1 MPKPPD
7 LDALAKRYLDL
18 WQEQLGGI
26 TEDREASEVMARA
39 VELMNAGAATFAAM
53 TAAAN
58 RSQSPFPF
66 AGPPA
71 RRDATGADHDAAKPA
86 PRPTRSGPAGSTAAA
101 AARGGADDDVAELA
115 RRLARLEKR
124 LAALETGAKKQRR
137 RAKKKPRRR

>member
-53 TAAAN
+53 AAAAD
-58 RSQSPFPF
+58 RSPSPFPN
-66 AGPPA
+66 ADPPPA
-71 RRDATGADHDAAKPA
+71 RDTTGADDDAAKPDHRRA
-86 PRPTRSGPAGSTAAA
+86 RSGLAGPKAAA

-124 LAALETGAKKQRR
+124 LAALEAGPKKRGR
-137 RAKKKPRRR
+137 RAKKKSRRR